1 MDLVIGCV
9 VRMVQSVPISKE
21 DSKRFTLRIIILS
34 GISITSGAILIPLTI
49 VWYLQ
54 PPPIGYLA
62 SILALILLI
71 VMQLGVQRLRY
82 YMEVKWRSVDASYVS
97 YLRNTLPK
105 VVFNDFFIL
114 LMIAGLFFIR
124 MIENSPII
132 LLLCANGLIIFALFL
147 VMYSLKTTPRLPK
160 RFRVM
165 KSNEHPLVWEL
176 LAKSKVKV
184 RSIGFLDYPG
194 LKIFNAF
201 QWGTGSNSIIALT
214 DELEHVLE
222 EEELVAI
229 AAHELGH
236 IQYGHFKKLLI
247 ASMVSP
253 LLLINLCFLYLILDF
268 ESILTSTQQILSL
281 LGLFLLALGPPI
293 LLIPWLTR
301 RWESKADLYAA
312 SLVGVETITSALRR
326 LVEYNIVYANIPK
339 RLEFLISHPI
349 LETRLDLL
357 SGMEDS

>member
-1 MDLVIGCV
+1 M
-9 VRMVQSVPISKE
+9 RMVQSVPISNG

-34 GISITSGAILIPLTI
+34 GISIISGAILIPLAI
-49 VWYLQ
+49 MWYIQ

-97 YLRNTLPK
+97 YLRHTLPK

-114 LMIAGLFFIR
+114 LMIAGLFLIR
-124 MIENSPII
+124 MIENNPII
-132 LLLCANGLIIFALFL
+132 LLLCANGLTVFALFS
-147 VMYSLKTTPRLPK
+147 VMYSLKTAPRLPK

-165 KSNEHPLVWEL
+165 KTNEHPLVWEL
-176 LAKSKVKV
+176 LDKSKIKV

-236 IQYGHFKKLLI
+236 VHYNHFAKMIVISLISPLILANLGSVILAFDLGSSLVEYQKLF
-247 ASMVSP
+247 
-253 LLLINLCFLYLILDF
+253 LLLI
-268 ESILTSTQQILSL
+268 
-281 LGLFLLALGPPI
+281 LGFLLFGPPL

-312 SLVGVETITSALRR
+312 SLVGIDSMTSALRK
-326 LVEYNIVYANIPK
+326 LVENNIVYANIPK

>member
-1 MDLVIGCV
+1 
-9 VRMVQSVPISKE
+9 MVDNVPISKE
-21 DSKRFTLRIIILS
+21 DSKRTALRMIILS
-34 GISITSGAILIPLTI
+34 GISITSGAILIPLAI
-49 VWYLQ
+49 VWYIQ
-54 PPPIGYLA
+54 PPPPIGYLT
-62 SILALILLI
+62 SILVLILLI
-71 VMQLGVQRLRY
+71 VLQLGVQRLRY
-82 YMEVKWRSVDASYVS
+82 NLEVKWRSVDASFVF

-105 VVFNDFFIL
+105 VVFNDFLIL
-114 LMIAGLFFIR
+114 LTIAGLFFIR
-124 MIENSPII
+124 MIENNPII
-132 LLLCANGLIIFALFL
+132 LLLCANGLVFFALFV
-147 VMYSLKTTPRLPK
+147 VMYLLKTTPRLPK

-176 LAKSKVKV
+176 LDKSKIKV

-214 DELEHVLE
+214 DELEQVLE
-222 EEELVAI
+222 EEELVAV

-247 ASMVSP
+247 ASMISP
-253 LLLINLCFLYLILDF
+253 LLLINLCCLYLILDIG
-268 ESILTSTQQILSL
+268 SILTSTQQILSL
-281 LGLFLLALGPPI
+281 MGLFLLALGPPI

-312 SLVGVETITSALRR
+312 SLVGIDVMTSALRK
-326 LVEYNIVYANIPK
+326 LVEYNIIYANIPK

-349 LETRLDLL
+349 LETRLDLI
-357 SGMEDS
+357 SDTEDS

>member
-1 MDLVIGCV
+1 
-9 VRMVQSVPISKE
+9 MVHSAPISKE
-21 DSKRFTLRIIILS
+21 DSKRFAIRITILS
-34 GISITSGAILIPLTI
+34 GISIVCSVILLPLAI
-49 VWYLQ
+49 VWYIQ
-54 PPPIGYLA
+54 PPLFGYIP

-82 YMEVKWRSVDASYVS
+82 KMEVKWRSVDASFVF

-105 VVFNDFFIL
+105 VVFNDFLIL
-114 LMIAGLFFIR
+114 LMIAGLFFMP
-124 MIENSPII
+124 MIENNLII
-132 LLLCANGLIIFALFL
+132 LLLCANGLVFFSLFV
-147 VMYSLKTTPRLPK
+147 VMYLLKTTPRLPK

-176 LAKSKVKV
+176 LDKSKIKV

-214 DELEHVLE
+214 DELEQVLE

-247 ASMVSP
+247 ASMISP
-253 LLLINLCFLYLILDF
+253 LLLINLCFLFLILDIG
-268 ESILTSTQQILSL
+268 STLTSTQQILSL
-281 LGLFLLALGPPI
+281 LGLFLLAFGPPI

-312 SLVGVETITSALRR
+312 SLVGIDIMTSALRK
-326 LVEYNIVYANIPK
+326 LVEYNIIYANIPK
-339 RLEFLISHPI
+339 RLEFLLSHPI
-349 LETRLDLL
+349 LETRLDLI
-357 SGMEDS
+357 SDTEDI